1 MSAPDAIVAAN
12 CFAVLR
18 GAVANVR
25 TWLDRHQPAGVIAVR
40 GVTLAHW
47 GAHCGA
53 HECADGR
60 SVGCFDGVLLNADVI
75 RAGLVER
82 GHSAHHWTHAA
93 LAIETVAAHGPNGV
107 GLLRWHGALAVL
119 HRAQAAVLVA
129 RDLVGVG
136 WLGWTE
142 LDDGAELVCSDPRR
156 DGPTVT
162 AVPPGAIAV
171 VDASVTTQPKFT
183 ILPHNQ
189 AFLRQIPDQ
198 IRSMDAQQA
207 ASHVAELLQ
216 HSLVAHGQAFGD
228 IDTSAVA
235 DHRWLTQYAGEWLS
249 AARSPAPP
257 PAVWTPVGLHD
268 TTGAQ
273 DAKICKRQP
282 NLRDDGP
289 WEPLVGTCP
298 SDRRER
304 LWRHQIMP
312 DGVLRQARVQAL
324 QTGAALCAPH
334 LDPALLALLGALEP
348 SIRPPLL
355 GVPAPAVDS

>member
-1 MSAPDAIVAAN
+1 MSTPNAIVAAN

-18 GAVANVR
+18 GAAPSVR
-25 TWLDRHQPAGVIAVR
+25 TWLDRHQPAAVIAVR
-40 GVTLAHW
+40 GVTLAH
-47 GAHCGA
+47 GGRA
-53 HECADGR
+53 HECTDGR
-60 SVGCFDGVLLNADVI
+60 SVGCFDGVLLNAEEI
-75 RAGLVER
+75 RASLVVR
-82 GHSAHHWTHAA
+82 GHPAHHWTHAA

-142 LDDGAELVCSDPRR
+142 LDDGAELVCSDPRC

-162 AVPPGAIAV
+162 AVPPGALVV
-171 VDASVTTQPKFT
+171 VDGSATTQPKFT
-183 ILPHNQ
+183 IQAQNQ

-198 IRSMDAQQA
+198 VRSMDAQRA
-207 ASHVAELLQ
+207 AFHVAELLR
-216 HSLVAHGQAFGD
+216 HSLVVHGQAYGD
-228 IDTSAVA
+228 IDTSAVVG
-235 DHRWLTQYAGEWLS
+235 HQWLS
-249 AARSPAPP
+249 QQVAQGLPVAHSPAPP
-257 PAVWTPVGLHD
+257 TAVWTPIGLHGD
-268 TTGAQ
+268 TGPP

-289 WEPLVGTCP
+289 WEPLVGTSP
-298 SDRRER
+298 ADLRER

-324 QTGAALCAPH
+324 QTGTALCAPH

-348 SIRPPLL
+348 SIRPLLL
-355 GVPAPAVDS
+355 GVPALAVDS